1 MTYSASFKGGSPLVV
16 GTGDNFFFIQGEML
30 NPLPYYTTFTKN
42 ILCETSDDW
51 SSTDRKDSRC

>member
-16 GTGDNFFFIQGEML
+16 GTGDNIFIQGEML
-30 NPLPYYTTFTKN
+30 NTLPYYTTFTKN

-51 SSTDRKDSRC
+51 SSADGKESRC